1 MVIKQLIIIQL
12 LVTSLLTGLV
22 WVVQLVH
29 YPGFRYVDQT
39 QFIDFQYHHMR
50 SILYIVGPLMLIEL
64 ALALWLQVEFWG
76 KSGIYSVSAA
86 TVLLIVI
93 WLVTFLVSS
102 PIHGQLATQGYDE
115 KLITKLVNT
124 NWIRT
129 VAWSVRTGIFVFILL
144 RL

>member
-102 PIHGQLATQGYDE
+102 PIHG
-115 KLITKLVNT
+115 
-124 NWIRT
+124 
-129 VAWSVRTGIFVFILL
+129 
-144 RL
+144 

>member
-1 MVIKQLIIIQL
+1 MVIKLLIIIQL

-115 KLITKLVNT
+115 KLTTKLVNT

>member
-115 KLITKLVNT
+115 KLTTKLVNT